1 MMIKAIQQQ
10 LLKGEKTSVQ
20 LVEAVIEKYHVFK
33 DKNAI
38 ALISPLAL
46 TIAKQRD
53 EERKQGKIK
62 GPLHGIPILIKD
74 NILFADG
81 TPTTANSFALKD
93 FIPKKNASLID
104 SLISAGA
111 IIVGKANLS
120 EFAYFM
126 GDDKMPSGYG
136 SMYGQV
142 KHPVDESIDPLG
154 SSTGSA
160 VAIALGIVS
169 VAIGTETNG
178 SLMAPAFQNQIIS
191 FKPTKGMVSS
201 EGIIPISPSQD
212 TAGPMATS
220 VEDCAILMD
229 AFSLV
234 KPQDLQQQPIQRPH
248 SFLDFIHHP
257 IGQKHIGIVSFNQ
270 QPYDTIDQMILDQ
283 TMAILRKLGHTVKVI
298 HMTLPKLDNY
308 PTLLREFKVS
318 LNEFLMNHT
327 VEGCPSSLA
336 SIIAINHANPDRCLR
351 YGQST
356 LIASEAMPIKL
367 DGAFQD
373 HRLALQHEA
382 AGFQTCLEQEN
393 LDALITPTWLSFAP
407 IYGNPSLCLPMGYYQ
422 KKPKGIVLVSK
433 FGHDAELLQLG
444 YQIDEFLKHA
454 K

>member
-1 MMIKAIQQQ
+1 MTIKAIQQQ
-10 LLKGEKTSVQ
+10 LFKGEKTSVQ
-20 LVEAVIEKYHVFK
+20 LVEDIISKAHLFK

-46 TIAKQRD
+46 SIAKQRD
-53 EERKQGKIK
+53 EERILGKIR
-62 GPLHGIPILIKD
+62 GPLHGIPVLIKD

-93 FIPKKNASLID
+93 FVPKKNAPLID
-104 SLISAGA
+104 GLIAAGA

-126 GDDKMPSGYG
+126 GDEKMPSGYG

-169 VAIGTETNG
+169 LAIGTETNG

-191 FKPTKGMVSS
+191 FKPTKGMVSTQ
-201 EGIIPISPSQD
+201 GIIPISPSQD

-220 VEDCAILMD
+220 VEDCATLMD
-229 AFSLV
+229 AMSLPQP
-234 KPQDLQQQPIQRPH
+234 KDLQDLPIQRPI
-248 SFLDFIHHP
+248 SFLEFIHHP
-257 IGQKHIGIVSFNQ
+257 LGKKQIGIITFDQ
-270 QPYDTIDQMILDQ
+270 QPYDAIDQNILQQ
-283 TMAILRKLGHTVKVI
+283 TISTLKTLGHIVKVI
-298 HMTLPKLDNY
+298 QMNLPKLDNY

-318 LNEFLMNHT
+318 LNEFLAKHT
-327 VEGCPSSLA
+327 HEGCPPSLA
-336 SIIAINHANPDRCLR
+336 SIIAFNLANPDRCLR
-351 YGQST
+351 YGQAT
-356 LIASEAMPIKL
+356 LIASEAMPSIFDQEFNDL
-367 DGAFQD
+367 
-373 HRLALQHEA
+373 RLALQNEA
-382 AGFQTCLEQEN
+382 AGFQTRLEEEN
-393 LDALITPTWLSFAP
+393 LDALITPTWLSYAP
-407 IYGNPSLCLPMGYYQ
+407 IYGNPSLCLPMGYHEKQ
-422 KKPKGIVLVSK
+422 PKGIVLVSK

-444 YQIDEFLKHA
+444 HQLDDFFKQV

>member
-1 MMIKAIQQQ
+1 MIKVIQQQ
-10 LLKGEKTSVQ
+10 LFKGEKTSVQ
-20 LVEAVIEKYHVFK
+20 LVEDVIAKHRLFK

-46 TIAKQRD
+46 KIAKQRD
-53 EERKQGKIK
+53 EERKLGKIR
-62 GPLHGIPILIKD
+62 GPLHGIPVLIKD
-74 NILFADG
+74 NILYADG

-104 SLISAGA
+104 GLIAAGA

-126 GDDKMPSGYG
+126 GDEKMPSGYG

-160 VAIALGIVS
+160 VAVALGIVS
-169 VAIGTETNG
+169 LAIGTETNG
-178 SLMAPAFQNQIIS
+178 SLMAPAFHNQMIS
-191 FKPTKGMVSS
+191 FKPTKGMVST

-220 VEDCAILMD
+220 VEDCATLMD
-229 AFSLV
+229 ALSLTQP
-234 KPQDLQQQPIQRPH
+234 KDLQQQPIQRPS
-248 SFLDFIHHP
+248 SFLEFIHHP
-257 IGQKHIGIVSFNQ
+257 LGKKQIGIVTFDQ
-270 QPYDTIDQMILDQ
+270 QPYDAKDQKILKQ
-283 TMAILRKLGHTVKVI
+283 ITNTLKKLGHAVKDI

-318 LNEFLMNHT
+318 LNGFLATHT
-327 VEGCPSSLA
+327 QEGCPPSLA
-336 SIIAINHANPDRCLR
+336 KIIAINNKNPKRCLK
-351 YGQST
+351 YGQAT
-356 LIASEAMPIKL
+356 LIASEAMPSTLNQEFKDL
-367 DGAFQD
+367 
-373 HRLALQHEA
+373 RLALQNEA
-382 AGFQTCLEQEN
+382 AGFQTCLEEEN

-407 IYGNPSLCLPMGYYQ
+407 IYGNPSLCLPMGYHE

-444 YQIDEFLKHA
+444 YQLDEFLKQA

>member
-1 MMIKAIQQQ
+1 MIKAIQQQ
-10 LLKGEKTSVQ
+10 LLKGEKTSIQ
-20 LVEAVIEKYHVFK
+20 LVEDVIQKHHLFK

-46 TIAKQRD
+46 TVAKQRD

-81 TPTTANSFALKD
+81 TPTTANSFALKN
-93 FIPKKNASLID
+93 FIPTKNAPLID
-104 SLISAGA
+104 SLIAAGA

-142 KHPVDESIDPLG
+142 KHPVDETIDPLG

-191 FKPTKGMVSS
+191 FKPTKGMVST

-229 AFSLV
+229 AISLV

-248 SFLDFIHHP
+248 RFLDFIHHP
-257 IGQKHIGIVSFNQ
+257 LGQKQIGMVTFDQ
-270 QPYDTIDQMILDQ
+270 QPYDAIDQKILDH
-283 TMAILRKLGHTVKVI
+283 TTATLRKLGHTVKAI

-327 VEGCPSSLA
+327 VEGCPPSLT
-336 SIIAINHANPDRCLR
+336 SIIAIHHANSDRCLR
-351 YGQST
+351 YGQAT
-356 LIASEAMPIKL
+356 LIASEAMPAKL
-367 DGAFQD
+367 DQAFQEL
-373 HRLALQHEA
+373 RLALQQEA
-382 AGFQTCLEQEN
+382 SGFQTCLEQEN

-407 IYGNPSLCLPMGYYQ
+407 IYGNPSLCLPMGYHQ
-422 KKPKGIVLVSK
+422 KQPKGIVLVSK

-444 YQIDEFLKHA
+444 YQIDEFLKRA

>member
-1 MMIKAIQQQ
+1 MIKAIQQQ
-10 LLKGEKTSVQ
+10 LLKGETTSVQ
-20 LVEAVIEKYHVFK
+20 LVEDVIQKHHLFK

-53 EERKQGKIK
+53 QERKQGKIK

-81 TPTTANSFALKD
+81 TPTTANSFALKN
-93 FIPKKNASLID
+93 FIPTKNAPIID
-104 SLISAGA
+104 SLIAAGA

-142 KHPVDESIDPLG
+142 KHPFDETIDPLG

-191 FKPTKGMVSS
+191 FKPTKGMVST

-229 AFSLV
+229 AISLI

-248 SFLDFIHHP
+248 QFLDFIQHP
-257 IGQKHIGIVSFNQ
+257 LGQKQIGMVTIDQ
-270 QPYDTIDQMILDQ
+270 QPYDAIDQKILDH
-283 TMAILRKLGHTVKVI
+283 TTATLRKLGHTVKEI
-298 HMTLPKLDNY
+298 RMTLPKLDNY

-327 VEGCPSSLA
+327 VEGCPPSLA

-351 YGQST
+351 YGQAT
-356 LIASEAMPIKL
+356 LIASEAMPAKL
-367 DGAFQD
+367 DQTFQEL
-373 HRLALQHEA
+373 RLALQQEA

-407 IYGNPSLCLPMGYYQ
+407 IYGNPSLCLPMGYHEKQ
-422 KKPKGIVLVSK
+422 PKGIVLVSK

-444 YQIDEFLKHA
+444 YQIDEFLKRA

>member
-1 MMIKAIQQQ
+1 MIKALQHQ
-10 LLKGEKTSVQ
+10 LFKGEKTSVQ
-20 LVEAVIEKYHVFK
+20 LVRDVIEKNHQCK
-33 DKNAI
+33 DKNSI
-38 ALISPLAL
+38 AMISPSAI
-46 TIAKQRD
+46 TVARQRD
-53 EERKQGKIK
+53 LERKQGKIK
-62 GPLHGIPILIKD
+62 GSLHGIPVLIKD

-93 FIPKKNASLID
+93 FIPSKNAPLID
-104 SLISAGA
+104 GLLAAGA

-126 GDDKMPSGYG
+126 GDEKMPSGYG

-160 VAIALGIVS
+160 VAVALGIVAI
-169 VAIGTETNG
+169 AIGTETNG
-178 SLMAPAFQNQIIS
+178 SLMAPAFQNQIVS
-191 FKPTKGMVSS
+191 FKPTVGMVSTN
-201 EGIIPISPSQD
+201 GIIPISPSQD

-229 AFSLV
+229 AMSLAQP
-234 KPQDLQQQPIQRPH
+234 KDINQQPIQRPA
-248 SFLDFIHHP
+248 SFLENIHHP
-257 IGQKHIGIVSFNQ
+257 LGQQQIGIVIFDQ
-270 QPYDTIDQMILDQ
+270 HPYDKNDKKILNQ
-283 TMAILRKLGHTVKVI
+283 TKSALKKLGHNVKDI

-318 LNEFLMNHT
+318 LNEFLSQHRQ
-327 VEGCPSSLA
+327 EGSPSSLA
-336 SIIAINHANPDRCLR
+336 SIISINHANPDRCLR
-351 YGQST
+351 YGQAT
-356 LIASEAMPIKL
+356 LIASEAMPNKL
-367 DGAFQD
+367 DEEFNQLYGS
-373 HRLALQHEA
+373 LKTEA

-393 LDALITPTWLSFAP
+393 LDALITPTWLGFAP
-407 IYGNPSLCLPMGYYQ
+407 IYGNPSLCLPMGYHE

-444 YQIDEFLKHA
+444 YQLDELLKQV